1 MEHFCLAVILLSVSL
16 QELTGLQCYSCDDV
30 QHPSQCNVSQNCS
43 QSDKV
48 CITAENVNSNFQFS
62 YKLGC
67 ADNVYCHTQK
77 KRNLRHF
84 CCSSNLCNKYD
95 ITTSATKLTSK
106 TTSTIKPSTTVQIA
120 TTPLH
125 HTTINH
131 HYDCNGK
138 HYYRWNGHGYC
149 ILSYT
154 SQWKV
159 DSHGHD
165 VDPCIQLHMKMI
177 TLETDQEHDAV
188 VHFVRAIYKYQGTVW
203 LGAKF
208 YPENNTRW
216 HWLYNNHGISAHN
229 KHWESRTEEQEHQCL
244 GLHGDKW
251 GSDDCTQHYPH
262 LCEKVL

>member
-1 MEHFCLAVILLSVSL
+1 MA
-16 QELTGLQCYSCDDV
+16 
-30 QHPSQCNVSQNCS
+30 
-43 QSDKV
+43 
-48 CITAENVNSNFQFS
+48 ITCHQIF
-62 YKLGC
+62 
-67 ADNVYCHTQK
+67 YCHTQR

-106 TTSTIKPSTTVQIA
+106 ATSTIKPSTTVQSA
-120 TTPLH
+120 TTTLH

-131 HYDCNGK
+131 NYDCNGG

-159 DSHGHD
+159 DSHAHD

-188 VHFVRAIYKYQGTVW
+188 IHFVRAIYKYQGTVW

-208 YPENNTRW
+208 YPENHTRW
-216 HWLYNNHGISAHN
+216 HWLYNDHGISAHN
-229 KHWESRTEEQEHQCL
+229 SHWESRTEEQEHQCL

-262 LCEKVL
+262 LCEKSL